1 MANQFFHRQSILQ
14 ATKQILWEC
23 IGSFLIAI
31 GIYHFAVQA
40 EFPMTGFSGIS
51 IILHRLV
58 GIPIGVSTILL
69 NIPVA
74 ILCCH
79 LLGKRFFVS
88 SVRCMIPSSL
98 IIDYLAPLFPAYQ
111 GNRLLAALCTG
122 IFGGLGYAVIDI
134 PNSSTGGSDFII
146 MAVKAIKPH
155 LSLGNI
161 PFLSDAGIILAGG
174 ILFRDMDGVIYG
186 MIGNYIFAIVVAQ
199 RTAPRR
205 KSDRLR
211 KPRNPFT
218 SPLPSRRRQ
227 EIPPDPQIVPP
238 GWCNGS
244 FESRQRRNRR

>member
-1 MANQFFHRQSILQ
+1 MNAAQRWLRRI
-14 ATKQILWEC
+14 
-23 IGSFLIAI
+23 
-31 GIYHFAVQA
+31 FAYRKHI
-40 EFPMTGFSGIS
+40 FPS
-51 IILHRLV
+51 
-58 GIPIGVSTILL
+58 
-69 NIPVA
+69 
-74 ILCCH
+74 
-79 LLGKRFFVS
+79 
-88 SVRCMIPSSL
+88 
-98 IIDYLAPLFPAYQ
+98 
-111 GNRLLAALCTG
+111 
-122 IFGGLGYAVIDI
+122 FGGLGYAVIDI
-134 PNSSTGGSDFII
+134 QNSSTGGSDFII

-161 PFLSDAGIILAGG
+161 AFLSDVGIILAGG

-186 MIGNYIFAIVVAQ
+186 MIVNYIFAGVVAQ

-238 GWCNGS
+238 GWCTGS